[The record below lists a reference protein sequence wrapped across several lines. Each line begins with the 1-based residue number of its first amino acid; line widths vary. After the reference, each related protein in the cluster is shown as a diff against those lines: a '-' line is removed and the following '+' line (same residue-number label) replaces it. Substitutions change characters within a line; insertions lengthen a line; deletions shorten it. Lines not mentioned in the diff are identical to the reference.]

1 MKRHFS
7 FSILAGA
14 MALAMLILPGCS
26 HHQAKEAAAKPA
38 SSSSSQVSSAASSQA
53 VSSGEKQVSSQAST
67 PAGPSA
73 SQPGPVL
80 KITTDNAAF
89 NQKFANNPIDKAYI
103 KESNQAV
110 STVDMV
116 NVSQKYSGL
125 WQKEVDHAW
134 KELLKKA
141 KTDSSGKPAKL
152 QAEQKKWE
160 AGKSA
165 ALKKINSDAFAAGG
179 SMAEVNEASQV
190 MDFYR
195 NRAAQLYREL
205 YQYEPDY
212 SYAYKAK

>member
-1 MKRHFS
+1 MKRHFLL
-7 FSILAGA
+7 SILAGVL
-14 MALAMLILPGCS
+14 ALALLVLPGCS
-26 HHQAKEAAAKPA
+26 HHQAKEAAATPA
-38 SSSSSQVSSAASSQA
+38 SSSSMASSTASSQQEA
-53 VSSGEKQVSSQAST
+53 SSEENQDSSQTSALS
-67 PAGPSA
+67 GPSE

-80 KITTDNAAF
+80 KITTDSAAF
-89 NQKFANNPIDKAYI
+89 NQKFADNPLDKAYV

-116 NVSQKYSGL
+116 NVSQKYAGL
-125 WQKEVDHAW
+125 WQKEIDHAW
-134 KELLKKA
+134 KELLEKM
-141 KTDSSGKPAKL
+141 KTDSSGQPAKL

-165 ALKKINSDAFAAGG
+165 ALKKINSDALAAGG

-205 YQYEPDY
+205 YQYESNY